1 MGGLAYIETMAD
13 LRNDDSVD
21 PSATGGH
28 GGQPDAAEAR
38 QRVFDEV
45 DRLADRLVDVSHR
58 IHADPELA
66 YAEHR
71 AHDLLCDVLEEAN
84 LAVTR
89 GAYGLDTAF
98 EARAGGGAGPT
109 VAVICEYDAQPAI
122 TTP

>member
-1 MGGLAYIETMAD
+1 MAD

-98 EARAGGGAGPT
+98 EARAGGERAPRWR
-109 VAVICEYDAQPAI
+109 
-122 TTP
+122 